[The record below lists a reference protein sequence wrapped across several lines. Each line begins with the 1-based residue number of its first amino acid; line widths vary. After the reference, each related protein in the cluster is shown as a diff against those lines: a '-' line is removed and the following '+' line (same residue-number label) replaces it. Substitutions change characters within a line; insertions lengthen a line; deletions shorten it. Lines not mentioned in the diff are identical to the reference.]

1 MPGVLR
7 KKQDRA
13 NRIYPQLL
21 RQQST
26 NDTCKGKGL
35 QCQGRKQATKKG
47 IQQAVLD
54 KQQQRL
60 KAQQKQYRNNK
71 KLQINAS

>member
-1 MPGVLR
+1 MPTIVKDNDAGR
-7 KKQDRA
+7 ITKKQDRA
-13 NRIYPQLL
+13 NRIHPQLL

-47 IQQAVLD
+47 IQQTILD
-54 KQQQRL
+54 KKRTEI
-60 KAQQKQYRNNK
+60 KGAAKT
-71 KLQINAS
+71 IS